1 MTLKIIYNSIHKR
14 SGGFT
19 LIELLVVI
27 AIIGILSSVVLA
39 SLNTARAKARDTRRL
54 ADINQIRT
62 ALELYFDS
70 NNTNTYPEE
79 AHSGCY
85 DGWETSCDP
94 AGNFIDALRT
104 SSSIS
109 KVSFDPV
116 NNSTY
121 FYAYYNY
128 PAGSNGC
135 TFPHAVLA
143 IKKFETSNVNTG
155 TSAQCPGRNWYP
167 EFDYSILLPE

>member
-1 MTLKIIYNSIHKR
+1 MTLKIISNPIHKR

-39 SLNTARAKARDTRRL
+39 SLNTARAKARDARRL

-62 ALELYFDS
+62 ALELYLDS
-70 NNTNTYPEE
+70 NNTYPQE

-85 DGWETSCDP
+85 DGWETSCDA

-104 SSSIS
+104 SGFIS
-109 KVSFDPV
+109 KVSFDPI

-121 FYAYYNY
+121 FYAYYHY
-128 PAGSNGC
+128 SAGDNGC
-135 TFPHAVLA
+135 SFAYAVLA
-143 IKKFETSNVNTG
+143 IKKFETSNPSVG
-155 TSAQCPGRNWYP
+155 VSARCTERNWYP
-167 EFDYSILLPE
+167 EFDYSILLPD